1 MPLYKYRCDECD
13 NTFKVLKK
21 NGKKDE
27 APKCPECGS
36 EEVERLISSV
46 GIRFKGS
53 GFYRTDYGGNGSYKG
68 NGGSDPEKETSGN
81 GNGKSKDTEKSRSKG
96 SDRED
101 A

>member
-27 APKCPECGS
+27 DPECPECGS
-36 EEVERLISSV
+36 ADTERMISSV

-53 GFYRTDYGGNGSYKG
+53 GFYRTDYGGNGNHKG
-68 NGGSDPEKETSGN
+68 NGGSGKVNENDGNNGSGEKETKGAKES
-81 GNGKSKDTEKSRSKG
+81 SKKE
-96 SDRED
+96 EN
-101 A
+101 